1 MKLPTKDLSR
11 CHCASRACSH
21 LVFVFIF
28 LAYQVLTLSTTI
40 CFVQQVLHQPPPTS
54 FSIQSAQITLKQ
66 PILLHSI
73 TGTHSMHLVLLQR
86 EHSYISVLQD
96 SQKACPQPPS
106 HTFISSLLC
115 SCFFH
120 ICNLSMVHN
129 YGSTLFRIL
138 HTSVNYLCTQNQNC
152 SSRIPCI
159 HCKYN
164 SAIPIYYHLCLP
176 NLHFLSPHIKCC
188 NLSKYTE
195 MR

>member
-106 HTFISSLLC
+106 HTFISSHALQLL
-115 SCFFH
+115 
-120 ICNLSMVHN
+120 LSHMQFVDGTQLRQYSFSHSTHQCKLFVH
-129 YGSTLFRIL
+129 
-138 HTSVNYLCTQNQNC
+138 
-152 SSRIPCI
+152 
-159 HCKYN
+159 
-164 SAIPIYYHLCLP
+164 
-176 NLHFLSPHIKCC
+176 
-188 NLSKYTE
+188 SKPKL
-195 MR
+195 